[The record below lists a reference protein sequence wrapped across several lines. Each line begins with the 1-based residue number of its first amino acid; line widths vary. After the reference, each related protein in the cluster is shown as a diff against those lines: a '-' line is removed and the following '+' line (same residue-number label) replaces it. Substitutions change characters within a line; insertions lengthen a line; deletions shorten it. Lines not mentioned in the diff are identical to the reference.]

1 MFLTDSEAAMLS
13 TNCELSPVEDDDSI
27 QAKRRDQV
35 GQQLDQHR
43 DCCVPG
49 VILFKSLTHQ
59 ARLRITNLVF
69 LQLSKIK
76 KVQ

>member
-43 DCCVPG
+43 HCCVPG
-49 VILFKSLTHQ
+49 VISLFM
-59 ARLRITNLVF
+59 RLASELPI
-69 LQLSKIK
+69 
-76 KVQ
+76 

>member
-43 DCCVPG
+43 
-49 VILFKSLTHQ
+49 H
-59 ARLRITNLVF
+59 
-69 LQLSKIK
+69 
-76 KVQ
+76 